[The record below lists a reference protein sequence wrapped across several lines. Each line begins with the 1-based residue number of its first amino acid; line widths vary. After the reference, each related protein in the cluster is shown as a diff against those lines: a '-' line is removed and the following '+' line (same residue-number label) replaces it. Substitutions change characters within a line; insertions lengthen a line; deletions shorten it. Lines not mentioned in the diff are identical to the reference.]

1 MASKKPQKKLIR
13 FMIKPQYYQ
22 FLGLVVNK
30 DTDID
35 DKTEDGKIHQTIKN
49 NIFTTKIN
57 VEDEIDG
64 MKIKE
69 KSTVTIELKEGT
81 RLIWNEQKGY
91 VLPEYDVV
99 SVAEVKND
107 LECIEDIVGADY
119 KDDNH
124 KFDKKELGENI

>member
-99 SVAEVKND
+99 SVVEVKND

>member
-30 DTDID
+30 D
-35 DKTEDGKIHQTIKN
+35 
-49 NIFTTKIN
+49 TTKIN

-124 KFDKKELGENI
+124 KFNKEELGENI